1 MLKRLNKV
9 VLCILMLLPQAGIAA
24 GVPSNG
30 ILDFVILRNG
40 SEIGHHVIRF
50 EKLADSVIVRIEAQ
64 VDYRIAFIP
73 FYTFRHVSR
82 EVWRGGQ
89 LIDMTA
95 ETNDNGCD
103 FSINVKAEGDAFRL
117 SVNGV
122 ETPIDAGVIP
132 ASLWNIALV
141 ESGKILDPADGE
153 LMQVA
158 IRNSGEEVIN
168 VRGRDVR
175 ARHFVMTGDFQR
187 DLWYDNSG
195 VLVHV
200 RFTGED
206 GSEIRYELR

>member
-1 MLKRLNKV
+1 MFKGLKKLLFFSLV
-9 VLCILMLLPQAGIAA
+9 MLPQVGFAA
-24 GVPSNG
+24 GVPNNG
-30 ILDFVILRNG
+30 VFDFVILRNG
-40 SEIGHHVIRF
+40 SEIGSHVIRF
-50 EKLADSVIVRIEAQ
+50 EKPADPIVVQIEAK

-89 LIDMTA
+89 LVDMTA
-95 ETNDNGCD
+95 ETSDNGDD
-103 FSINVKAEGDAFRL
+103 FSINVKTEGDVLRL

-122 ETPIDAGVIP
+122 ETPIEDGVIP
-132 ASLWNIALV
+132 ASLWNIALIDR
-141 ESGKILDPADGE
+141 GRIIDPADGD

-158 IRNSGEEVIN
+158 VSSSGEEVIT

-187 DLWYDNSG
+187 DLWYDSRG

-200 RFTGED
+200 RFMGRD